1 MLSQAAQE
9 MDPVRRKELYGEFQK
24 IVVADAP
31 MAYLNLIPFNTV
43 YDKRVQNVFTS
54 IWGPLSPMDTVY
66 MK

>member
-1 MLSQAAQE
+1 
-9 MDPVRRKELYGEFQK
+9 
-24 IVVADAP
+24 